1 MKRHGYSWNA
11 FDSLEFKYPVGN
23 FHLGSCISVFLM
35 GRDRKGRI
43 LLRSDP
49 FYSNLI
55 ERKNVYIH
63 EMFINILE
71 FSYPFENFHLDSFI
85 SVFLISREWKGMILL
100 RFISSW
106 SRYHQILKLA
116 TWNTSWNVFYVIE
129 FRHPDEC
136 LDLGSYISRILGG
149 RDWKELVLTC
159 FIASLN
165 DITF

>member
-1 MKRHGYSWNA
+1 MHVIPWNSSTQLEIFIWGLA
-11 FDSLEFKYPVGN
+11 FLCF
-23 FHLGSCISVFLM
+23 FI
-35 GRDRKGRI
+35 GRDRKGRT
-43 LLRSDP
+43 LLRSSP

-63 EMFINILE
+63 EMFINILI

-85 SVFLISREWKGMILL
+85 SVYLISREWKGMILL

-106 SRYHQILKLA
+106 SRYLQILKLA
-116 TWNTSWNVFYVIE
+116 TWKISWNVFYVIE

-136 LDLGSYISRILGG
+136 LVLGSYISRILGG